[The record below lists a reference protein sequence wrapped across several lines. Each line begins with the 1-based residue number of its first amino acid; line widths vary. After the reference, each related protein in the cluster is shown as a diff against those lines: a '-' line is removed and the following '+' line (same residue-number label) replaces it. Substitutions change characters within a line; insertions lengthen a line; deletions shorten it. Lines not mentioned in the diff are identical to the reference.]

1 MGINIFLYINVVFI
15 WGTTW
20 IALHWQAGDVPIVLS
35 VFYRFALASVLFLPA
50 LYVLGKLQKVQ
61 LRDHFFFLL
70 QGLCLFSINYLF
82 FYTASLYL
90 VSGLISVIFAAA
102 TIFNAFNQWLIWKKR
117 PPVTIYFSS
126 ILGVIGLMLLFWDQ
140 LFLGQY
146 NDDSLIGI
154 AFAVLGTYCF
164 SLGNM
169 ISIRH
174 SACGIQPW
182 TSVAYGMIYG
192 ALVLLIMVFLS
203 GVDWVWDSRPIYW
216 GTLLYL
222 AIPGSILGFT
232 AYLSLIGRIGAD
244 QAVYSTVLFPIVAL
258 TISTFVEGYSWSIT
272 AVMGLVFIL
281 LGVLL
286 ALKGNYIR
294 QSLLKINTT

>member
-102 TIFNAFNQWLIWKKR
+102 TIFNAFNQWLIWKKK

-126 ILGVIGLMLLFWDQ
+126 ILGVIGLALLFWDQ

-258 TISTFVEGYSWSIT
+258 TISTFVEDYNWSIT
-272 AVMGLVFIL
+272 AVIGLVFIL

-294 QSLLKINTT
+294 RSLLKISTT

>member
-1 MGINIFLYINVVFI
+1 MGINIFLYISVVCI

-20 IALHWQAGDVPIVLS
+20 IALLGQTGEVPIVLS
-35 VFYRFALASVLFLPA
+35 VFYRFALASILFLPT
-50 LYVLGKLQKVQ
+50 LYLLGKLQRVQ
-61 LRDHFFFLL
+61 SRDHFFFLL

-82 FYTASLYL
+82 FYNASLYL

-126 ILGVIGLMLLFWDQ
+126 ILGVIGLLMLFWEQ
-140 LFLGQY
+140 FLDQY
-146 NDDSLIGI
+146 NSEFLIGI
-154 AFAVLGTYCF
+154 AYALLGTYCF

-169 ISIRH
+169 ISVRH

-182 TSVAYGMIYG
+182 TSIAYSMIYG
-192 ALVLLIMVFLS
+192 AIILLMIMMFT
-203 GVDWVWDSRPIYW
+203 GVEWVWDSRSVYW

-232 AYLSLIGRIGAD
+232 AYLSLVGRIGAD
-244 QAVYSTVLFPIVAL
+244 QAVYSTVLFPVVAL
-258 TISTFVEGYSWSIT
+258 TISTFVEDYSWSIT
-272 AVMGLVFIL
+272 AVVGLFLIL

-286 ALKGNYIR
+286 ALKGNYLR
-294 QSLLKINTT
+294 RYFLKISAS